1 MNQVGSVAVS
11 HHQLS
16 TTIRVKLAKIATI
29 QVVQMPQVK
38 QVVQVQVD
46 QVEMFQV
53 VRIKLTC
60 EPSVEP
66 CSIACHVSQ
75 NNIFSQCHLS
85 CSLSQFS
92 LRTADLVRVFPSL
105 IENFTSKQ
113 ITSHKYYNSPHFS
126 PTPPFYVTC
135 FGNFSSQSSLHSFI
149 FSFPFTVTPSTSS
162 LHSPKNS

>member
-1 MNQVGSVAVS
+1 M
-11 HHQLS
+11 
-16 TTIRVKLAKIATI
+16 
-29 QVVQMPQVK
+29 
-38 QVVQVQVD
+38 VQVEVG

-60 EPSVEP
+60 EPSGEP

-113 ITSHKYYNSPHFS
+113 ITNIIILHISPPLHLFPS
-126 PTPPFYVTC
+126 PALEIFLLNLLSTLSYFL
-135 FGNFSSQSSLHSFI
+135 FLLQLHLQQARFI
-149 FSFPFTVTPSTSS
+149 RRRT
-162 LHSPKNS
+162 LDI

>member
-1 MNQVGSVAVS
+1 M
-11 HHQLS
+11 
-16 TTIRVKLAKIATI
+16 
-29 QVVQMPQVK
+29 
-38 QVVQVQVD
+38 D
-46 QVEMFQV
+46 QGEMFQV

-60 EPSVEP
+60 EPSGEP

-113 ITSHKYYNSPHFS
+113 ITNIIILHISPPLHLFPS
-126 PTPPFYVTC
+126 PALEIFLLNLLSTLSYFL
-135 FGNFSSQSSLHSFI
+135 FLLQLHLQQARFI
-149 FSFPFTVTPSTSS
+149 RRRT
-162 LHSPKNS
+162 LDI